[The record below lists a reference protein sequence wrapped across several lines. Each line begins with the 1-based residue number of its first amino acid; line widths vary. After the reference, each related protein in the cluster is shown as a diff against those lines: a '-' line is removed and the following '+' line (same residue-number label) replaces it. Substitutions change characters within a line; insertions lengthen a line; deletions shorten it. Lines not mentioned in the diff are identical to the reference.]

1 MAAAR
6 PYRPPHLS
14 TNFVVAH
21 TFLRQDASCVRILWN
36 LAASID
42 PTEVT
47 VYIPYA
53 CAASDASPIAPAAV
67 SMNVC
72 GVIGGE
78 AAALGW
84 TAYPRARPRCEFLW
98 GGVEFFALALAS
110 AFTDHRPCFART
122 RVSTITMNEELQQ
135 ASKDYLVRYGGDV
148 FPNLFTSARGTIV
161 KDDTGREYLD
171 FTSGQM
177 CATIGH
183 NHPAIVEAVHR
194 AGEKAFHFF
203 SGMIPEVVAELAR
216 TLARDWLP
224 GDLRKTIF
232 INTGSEA
239 TEVALRMAKMY
250 TDGYEV
256 LAMGGSW
263 HGITGG
269 ASAVSMAS
277 DRRGYGVPAPGVFV
291 IPEPNAYRP
300 HIAAATEEEAA
311 LANLELALKLFDMQS
326 TGRGAA
332 IIVEPVISAGGVLVP
347 PRSFMRALRRAA
359 DDRGML
365 LIFDEAQTAFGR
377 IGTKTGAEYFDV
389 VPDIMT
395 MSKTLG
401 GGLPLAAVATT
412 AAIEEDIHA
421 KHFTFYTSHVSDP
434 LTAEVG
440 LAVLKVIAD
449 EHLVER
455 ANTMGAYLR
464 GRLTDLQQRHEVIGD
479 VRGLGLL
486 LGVEL
491 VKDRASR
498 APAHE
503 LGALTTSKCFAKGL
517 SMNIRRRPERGS
529 VWRIA
534 PPLTVSTGEIDRA
547 IDILDEALRESL
559 DELTRR

>member
-1 MAAAR
+1 M
-6 PYRPPHLS
+6 
-14 TNFVVAH
+14 
-21 TFLRQDASCVRILWN
+21 
-36 LAASID
+36 
-42 PTEVT
+42 
-47 VYIPYA
+47 
-53 CAASDASPIAPAAV
+53 
-67 SMNVC
+67 
-72 GVIGGE
+72 GE
-78 AAALGW
+78 ALEQAAK
-84 TAYPRARPRCEFLW
+84 EF
-98 GGVEFFALALAS
+98 
-110 AFTDHRPCFART
+110 
-122 RVSTITMNEELQQ
+122 M
-135 ASKDYLVRYGGDV
+135 VRYGGDV
-148 FPNLFTSARGTIV
+148 FPNLFTSAKGTVV
-161 KDDTGREYLD
+161 KDSNGREYLD

-203 SGMIPEVVAELAR
+203 SGMIPEVVAELAQS
-216 TLARDWLP
+216 LARDWLP
-224 GDLRKTIF
+224 GDIKKSIF

-256 LAMGGSW
+256 LAIGGSW

-269 ASAVSMAS
+269 ASSVSMAS
-277 DRRGYGVPAPGVFV
+277 DRKGYGVPAPGVFV

-300 HIAAATEEEAA
+300 YNKNATPEEDALAA
-311 LANLELALKLFDMQS
+311 LDLALKLFDMQS

-347 PRSFMRALRRAA
+347 PKAFMQALRQAA

-377 IGTKTGAEYFDV
+377 IGTRTGSEHFDV

-412 AAIEEDIHA
+412 AEIEERLYDR
-421 KHFTFYTSHVSDP
+421 HFAYYTSHVSDP
-434 LTAEVG
+434 LPAEVG
-440 LAVLKVIAD
+440 LAVLKVLA
-449 EHLVER
+449 EENLVAR
-455 ANTMGAYLR
+455 ANEMGGYLR
-464 GRLTDLQQRHEVIGD
+464 RRLEELQQRYEVIGD

-498 APAHE
+498 APAHA
-503 LGALTTSKCFAKGL
+503 LGALSTTKCFEKGL

-534 PPLTVSTGEIDRA
+534 PPLTVSTEEIDRA
-547 IDILDEALRESL
+547 VDILDAALRESL
-559 DELTRR
+559 DEMALAPAA

>member
-1 MAAAR
+1 VNEA
-6 PYRPPHLS
+6 
-14 TNFVVAH
+14 
-21 TFLRQDASCVRILWN
+21 LR
-36 LAASID
+36 
-42 PTEVT
+42 E
-47 VYIPYA
+47 
-53 CAASDASPIAPAAV
+53 
-67 SMNVC
+67 
-72 GVIGGE
+72 
-78 AAALGW
+78 
-84 TAYPRARPRCEFLW
+84 
-98 GGVEFFALALAS
+98 
-110 AFTDHRPCFART
+110 
-122 RVSTITMNEELQQ
+122 
-135 ASKDYLVRYGGDV
+135 ASKEFLVRYGGDV
-148 FPNLFTSARGTIV
+148 FPNLFRSAKGTIV
-161 KDDTGREYLD
+161 TDSDGREYLD

-203 SGMIPEVVAELAR
+203 SGMIPEVVAELAG

-224 GDLRKTIF
+224 GDITRSIF

-250 TDGYEV
+250 TDGYEI
-256 LAMGGSW
+256 LALGGSW

-269 ASAVSMAS
+269 AGSVSMAS
-277 DRRGYGVPAPGVFV
+277 DRKGYGVPPPGVFV

-300 HIAAATEEEAA
+300 QFAGLNEDEAA
-311 LANLELALKLFDMQS
+311 LAGLELGLKIFDMQS
-326 TGRGAA
+326 SGRGAA

-347 PRSFMRALRRAA
+347 PRSFMQALRKAA

-377 IGTKTGAEYFDV
+377 IGTKTGSEYFGV
-389 VPDIMT
+389 VPDIMA

-412 AAIEEDIHA
+412 GKIEDVLYDR
-421 KHFTFYTSHVSDP
+421 HFTYYTSHVSDP

-440 LAVLKVIAD
+440 LAVLKVIA
-449 EHLVER
+449 EEGLVAR
-455 ANTMGAYLR
+455 ANEMGGYLR
-464 GRLTDLQQRHEVIGD
+464 GRLEDLQQRYEVIGD

-491 VKDRASR
+491 VADRASR
-498 APAHE
+498 KPAHE
-503 LGALTTSKCFAKGL
+503 LGALTTQKCFEKGL

-534 PPLTVSTGEIDRA
+534 PPLTVSYDEIDRA
-547 IDILDEALRESL
+547 TAILDEALRESL
-559 DELTRR
+559 DEMAVRRGG